1 MITLTVKA
9 EIEIPKVPNFFRMTD
24 GQLIP
29 VCAIEDEGLKKIGA
43 AWLQSLRENAKR
55 QLDGELAG
63 DERKL

>member
-1 MITLTVKA
+1 MA
-9 EIEIPKVPNFFRMTD
+9 D